1 MSAQHVQRCWNECNF
16 VVKITRRSGKERWGR
31 EGERE
36 TDRQRERERE
46 RERERGRFLS
56 GVSMFKG
63 YCAM

>member
-36 TDRQRERERE
+36 RDRE